1 MILSF
6 LLAGFTLTIAGYS
19 LKAAYIVRALHRDT
33 RSLFMAFFLL
43 MSLTV
48 LTITLALSPEV
59 TVLSRYFITIWISIE
74 MLLVG
79 CVGGLIILFAVPRC
93 VARHKSEGIINE

>member
-6 LLAGFTLTIAGYS
+6 LLAGFTLTVAGYS
-19 LKAAYIVRALHRDT
+19 LRAACIVRTLYRDT
-33 RSLFMAFFLL
+33 RPLFMAFFLL

-48 LTITLALSPEV
+48 LEITLALSPEV
-59 TVLSRYFITIWISIE
+59 TILSGYFITVWISIE

-79 CVGGLIILFAVPRC
+79 CIGWLIILFAIPRRI
-93 VARHKSEGIINE
+93 ARHKSEGIINE

>member
-6 LLAGFTLTIAGYS
+6 LLAGFTLTVAGYS
-19 LKAAYIVRALHRDT
+19 LRAACVVSTLHRDT
-33 RSLFMAFFLL
+33 RPLFMAFFLL

-48 LTITLALSPEV
+48 LEITLALSPEV
-59 TVLSRYFITIWISIE
+59 TILSRYFITVWISIE

-79 CVGGLIILFAVPRC
+79 CVGWLIVLFSLPRQTSS
-93 VARHKSEGIINE
+93 AKSEGIINE

>member
-19 LKAAYIVRALHRDT
+19 LKAACMVKALHRDT
-33 RSLFMAFFLL
+33 RPLFMAFFLL

-48 LTITLALSPEV
+48 LNITLALSPEV
-59 TVLSRYFITIWISIE
+59 TILSKYFIIVWISIE

-79 CVGGLIILFAVPRC
+79 CVGWLIILFAVPRR
-93 VARHKSEGIINE
+93 VARNKLEGIIHE

>member
-6 LLAGFTLTIAGYS
+6 LLAVFTLTVAGYS
-19 LKAAYIVRALHRDT
+19 LRAAYIVRALYRDT
-33 RSLFMAFFLL
+33 RPLFMAFFLL

-48 LTITLALSPEV
+48 LEITLALSPEV
-59 TVLSRYFITIWISIE
+59 AMLSRYFVTIWVSIE

-79 CVGGLIILFAVPRC
+79 CVGWLIVLFSLPRQTSS
-93 VARHKSEGIINE
+93 AKSEGIINE

>member
-6 LLAGFTLTIAGYS
+6 LLAGFTLTVAGYS
-19 LKAAYIVRALHRDT
+19 LRAAYIVSTLHRDT
-33 RSLFMAFFLL
+33 RPLFMAFFLL
-43 MSLTV
+43 MALTV
-48 LTITLALSPEV
+48 LAITLALSPEV

-79 CVGGLIILFAVPRC
+79 CVGWLIILFAVPRRI
-93 VARHKSEGIINE
+93 VRNKLEGITHE

>member
-6 LLAGFTLTIAGYS
+6 LLAGFTLTIAGCS
-19 LKAAYIVRALHRDT
+19 LRAACIVRTLHRDT
-33 RSLFMAFFLL
+33 RPLFMAFFLL

-48 LTITLALSPEV
+48 LEITLALSPEV
-59 TVLSRYFITIWISIE
+59 AVLSRYFITVWISIE

-79 CVGGLIILFAVPRC
+79 CVGWLIILFAVPRRI
-93 VARHKSEGIINE
+93 ARNKLEGIIHE

>member
-19 LKAAYIVRALHRDT
+19 LRAACIVRTLHRDT
-33 RSLFMAFFLL
+33 RPLFMAFFLL

-48 LTITLALSPEV
+48 LEVALALSPEV
-59 TVLSRYFITIWISIE
+59 TILSRYFITIWLSIE

-79 CVGGLIILFAVPRC
+79 CVGWLIILFAVPRRI
-93 VARHKSEGIINE
+93 ARNKLEGIIHE

>member
-6 LLAGFTLTIAGYS
+6 LLAGFTLTVAGYS
-19 LKAAYIVRALHRDT
+19 LRAACIVNTLHRDT
-33 RSLFMAFFLL
+33 RPLFMAFFLL

-48 LTITLALSPEV
+48 LEITLALSPEV
-59 TVLSRYFITIWISIE
+59 TILSRYFISIWISSE

-79 CVGGLIILFAVPRC
+79 CIGWLIILFAIPRRA
-93 VARHKSEGIINE
+93 ARNKLEGIIHE

>member
-6 LLAGFTLTIAGYS
+6 LLAGFTLAVAGYS
-19 LKAAYIVRALHRDT
+19 LRAACIVSTLHRDT
-33 RSLFMAFFLL
+33 RPLFMAFFLL

-48 LTITLALSPEV
+48 LEITLALSPEV
-59 TVLSRYFITIWISIE
+59 TILSRYFITIWISIE

-79 CVGGLIILFAVPRC
+79 CVGWLIVLFAVPRR
-93 VARHKSEGIINE
+93 VVRHKSEGIINE

>member
-6 LLAGFTLTIAGYS
+6 LLVVSTLAVAAYS
-19 LKAAYIVRALHRDT
+19 LRTACIVRTLHRDT
-33 RSLFMAFFLL
+33 RPLFMAFFLL

-48 LTITLALSPEV
+48 LEITLALSPEV

-79 CVGGLIILFAVPRC
+79 CVGWLIVLFAIPRRI
-93 VARHKSEGIINE
+93 ARHKSEGIINE

>member
-6 LLAGFTLTIAGYS
+6 ILAVFTLTVAGYS
-19 LKAAYIVRALHRDT
+19 LKAAYIVRTLHRDT
-33 RSLFMAFFLL
+33 RPLFMAFFLL

-48 LTITLALSPEV
+48 LEITLALSPEV
-59 TVLSRYFITIWISIE
+59 TILSRYFITIWISIE

-79 CVGGLIILFAVPRC
+79 CVGWLIILFAVPRRT
-93 VARHKSEGIINE
+93 ARHKSEGIFNE

>member
-6 LLAGFTLTIAGYS
+6 LLAGFTLIVAGYS
-19 LKAAYIVRALHRDT
+19 LKAAYIVRTLHRDT
-33 RSLFMAFFLL
+33 RPLFMAFFLL

-48 LTITLALSPEV
+48 LEVTLALSPEI
-59 TVLSRYFITIWISIE
+59 TVLSRYFITVWISIE

-79 CVGGLIILFAVPRC
+79 CVGWLIILFAVPRRA
-93 VARHKSEGIINE
+93 ARNKLEGIINE

>member
-6 LLAGFTLTIAGYS
+6 LLAGFTLTVAGYS
-19 LKAAYIVRALHRDT
+19 LRAACIVRTLHRDT
-33 RSLFMAFFLL
+33 LPLFMAFFLL

-48 LTITLALSPEV
+48 LEITLALSPEV
-59 TVLSRYFITIWISIE
+59 TILSRYFVTVWISIE

-79 CVGGLIILFAVPRC
+79 CVGWLILLFAVPRRT
-93 VARHKSEGIINE
+93 VRNKLEGIINE

>member
-6 LLAGFTLTIAGYS
+6 LLVVFTLTVAVYS
-19 LKAAYIVRALHRDT
+19 LRAAHIVSTLHRDS
-33 RSLFMAFFLL
+33 RPLFMAFFLL

-48 LTITLALSPEV
+48 LEITLALSHEV
-59 TVLSRYFITIWISIE
+59 IILSSYFITVLVSIE

-79 CVGGLIILFAVPRC
+79 CVGWLIILFAAPRR
-93 VARHKSEGIINE
+93 VTRDKLEGIINE